1 MKRTALLAASL
12 LVAFTCFLPF
22 ASCAAEDEVDT
33 NAVLRL
39 GNSVELVGDGI
50 SDAGDDLFQDA
61 MAPPADD
68 NHKWF
73 LTIYETDNCGPC
85 AKLKRDLATDR
96 HLRALVNTGDH
107 KHSWA
112 HLNVYHAKD
121 EAQAFRYQQIRVR
134 KFPTIVIQPP
144 GNGAF
149 GPKGTVVAQ
158 IEGYS
163 SGADLTRKIAAAI
176 KGYCKSLAESKK
188 PRFGL
193 IAPQGSAVP
202 QGTRAIGG
210 LVGFTQFA
218 GDAGDERT
226 PPWRPRPKEDPAPA
240 PDVAPL
246 LPGPLFPELPPLD
259 LEPAVPPIPKAAQIV
274 VVTDGSEE
282 AGELGPLQEMARRLK
297 ERHKARQREM
307 DFEEAKKL
315 YPVTEDEL
323 PLVLVTADGKIEAK
337 ILGRILDAIT
347 PPVPTPAVKTV
358 EKEKI
363 VEVEVPAIVDSV
375 ADIPLGLILQ
385 IFTGGLT
392 VPSGIALAVWALK
405 TFRKYRKATNKPLL
419 VKDDGT
425 LELLLEQGAPII
437 SGIVERI
444 LAARAAQAVKPT
456 SEPIKTP

>member
-12 LVAFTCFLPF
+12 LVAFACFLPF
-22 ASCAAEDEVDT
+22 TAQAVDEVDT

-39 GNSVELVGDGI
+39 GNTAELVGDGI
-50 SDAGDDLFQDA
+50 SDAADDLFFSA
-61 MAPPADD
+61 TEPPADD
-68 NHKWF
+68 NGKWF
-73 LTIYETDNCGPC
+73 VTIYETSNCAPC
-85 AKLKRDLATDR
+85 AQLKRDLKTDR
-96 HLRALVNTGDH
+96 HLRALVNAEDH
-107 KHSWA
+107 KQSWA

-121 EAQAFRYQQIRVR
+121 EAQAFRYQQIHIR

-144 GNGAF
+144 STGAF
-149 GPKGTVVAQ
+149 GAKGTVVAQ

-163 SGADLTRKIAAAI
+163 SGAELTRQIAHQV
-176 KGYCKSLAESKK
+176 KVYCRKLADAQK

-193 IAPQGSAVP
+193 IEQAVP
-202 QGTRAIGG
+202 QATIG
-210 LVGFTQFA
+210 
-218 GDAGDERT
+218 DDRT
-226 PPWRPRPKEDPAPA
+226 PPWRPRPKDEPAP
-240 PDVAPL
+240 VAPL
-246 LPGPLFPELPPLD
+246 TPVFPQVAPLFPELPPLD
-259 LEPAVPPIPKAAQIV
+259 VEPTAPPIPKAAQIV
-274 VVTDGSEE
+274 VVTDGSED
-282 AGELGPLQEMARRLK
+282 ADELGPLQEMARRLK

-347 PPVPTPAVKTV
+347 PPVPTPAAPKTVTV

-375 ADIPLGLILQ
+375 ADIPWGLILQ